1 MYITT
6 KMTHIPKQFL
16 GTYRGVMLFVFV
28 FFLIVNFISSGGHT
42 DMWDGMVTFLVTE
55 SMFLKH
61 TAQLDPEIPTISNAS
76 TQSRL
81 NAMINY
87 EVGNY
92 KALTGKYYD
101 WLSLSSPVESVF
113 TSRSLMLPAIA
124 VPFYLIATLLSVE
137 AVSLVSLSVN
147 SIITATT
154 CLVIFAFALDL
165 YGSRR
170 IAFILGL
177 IFVGCSFILPYN
189 TSLFPQPL
197 QGLCIISGT
206 FFLYKMRHAHHNY
219 LCQTTSNRDLSHKTR
234 YIYSM
239 LSATFFG
246 LSVIASPISGLFI
259 PAYIICS
266 IIYLRQNKK
275 LLLSFLL
282 TLAVL
287 MILTGTLNYI
297 RFGSFGEFGY
307 GSLYGT
313 FSLNT
318 EWQGLL
324 GLLLSP
330 GKGLIFYF
338 PLVVLLPLA
347 IKFSFRQ
354 NPSLSFLTVYIFV
367 VLWLYFGTLLVNGES
382 RSWSGAIAWGPRYFV
397 PLLPLVALLIG
408 RLLKYPRKFKTKR
421 LIHLSIVLFSVAGF
435 IINLGGTLVWSE
447 YGLIY
452 AWERERLGGFAWEL
466 MTWDPKYSPIVLHM
480 KILFSNYISDIPL
493 EDYRDTAWDYALYGL
508 APCQYDL
515 YVLCTFGVV
524 PVVLLS
530 CVAALF
536 AFLILV
542 RNRKEEY
549 VYS

>member
-1 MYITT
+1 
-6 KMTHIPKQFL
+6 
-16 GTYRGVMLFVFV
+16 MLFVFV
-28 FFLIVNFISSGGHT
+28 FFLIINFISSGGHT

-55 SMFLKH
+55 SMALQH
-61 TAQLDPEIPTISNAS
+61 TAKLHPEIPSISNAS
-76 TQSRL
+76 TQSR
-81 NAMINY
+81 INVMVDF

-92 KALTGKYYD
+92 KALTGMYYD
-101 WLSLSSPVESVF
+101 WLSQSSPVEPVF
-113 TSRSLMLPAIA
+113 TSRSMLLPAIS
-124 VPFYLIATLLSVE
+124 VPFYFLATIIPVD

-147 SIITATT
+147 SVIIAITG
-154 CLVIFAFALDL
+154 LVLFAFALDL

-170 IAFILGL
+170 IAFVLGL
-177 IFVGCSFILPYN
+177 IFAGCSFILPYN

-206 FFLYKMRHAHHNY
+206 FFLHKVRHVHPNY
-219 LCQTTSNRDLSHKTR
+219 LCQTTLRRDLGHKTR
-234 YIYSM
+234 YAYCV
-239 LSATFFG
+239 LSASLFG
-246 LSVIASPISGLFI
+246 FSVIASPISGLFI

-266 IIYLRQNKK
+266 IVYLRRNKK
-275 LLLSFLL
+275 LLLSFLI

-287 MILTGTLNYI
+287 MTLVGTLNII
-297 RFGSFGEFGY
+297 RFGSFAEFGY

-354 NPSLSFLTVYIFV
+354 NPSLSILTVYILV

-382 RSWSGAIAWGPRYFV
+382 RSWSGAIAWGPRYLV
-397 PLLPLVALLIG
+397 PLLPLIALLIG
-408 RLLKYPRKFKTKR
+408 GLLKYPRNFKIRR
-421 LIHLSIVLFSVAGF
+421 LIYLSLALFSVAGF
-435 IINLGGTLVWSE
+435 IINLGGILVWSE

-452 AWERERLGGFAWEL
+452 ASEREGLGGFAWEI
-466 MTWDPKYSPIVLHM
+466 MTWDAQYSPIIIHM
-480 KILFSNYISDIPL
+480 KMLLSNYVSSIPL
-493 EDYRDTAWDYALYGL
+493 EDYRDTAWNFALYGL

-515 YVLCTFGVV
+515 YILCKFGVV

-530 CVAALF
+530 CIAVLF

-542 RNRKEEY
+542 RNKKEEY

>member
-1 MYITT
+1 
-6 KMTHIPKQFL
+6 MTHTPKNFL

-28 FFLIVNFISSGGHT
+28 FFLIINFISSGGHT

-55 SMFLKH
+55 SMALKH
-61 TAQLDPEIPTISNAS
+61 TAQLHPEIPSISNAS

-81 NAMINY
+81 NVMVNF

-92 KALTGKYYD
+92 KALIGKYYE
-101 WLSLSSPVESVF
+101 WLSQSSPVEPVF
-113 TSRSLMLPAIA
+113 TSRSLLLPAIS
-124 VPFYLIATLLSVE
+124 VPFYFIATIIPVD

-147 SIITATT
+147 SVIIAITG
-154 CLVIFAFALDL
+154 LVLFAFALDL

-170 IAFILGL
+170 IAFVLGL
-177 IFVGCSFILPYN
+177 IFFGCSFILPYN

-197 QGLCIISGT
+197 QGLCIISGI
-206 FFLYKMRHAHHNY
+206 FFLHKVRHVHPNY
-219 LCQTTSNRDLSHKTR
+219 LCQTTLRRDLGHKTR
-234 YIYSM
+234 YAYCV
-239 LSATFFG
+239 LSASLIGF
-246 LSVIASPISGLFI
+246 SVIASPISGLFI

-266 IIYLRQNKK
+266 IVYLRRNKK
-275 LLLSFLL
+275 LLLSFLM

-287 MILTGTLNYI
+287 MILVGTLNYI
-297 RFGSFGEFGY
+297 RFGSFAEFGY

-354 NPSLSFLTVYIFV
+354 NPSLSFLTVYILV

-382 RSWSGAIAWGPRYFV
+382 RSWSGAIAWGPRYLV
-397 PLLPLVALLIG
+397 PLLPLIALLIG
-408 RLLKYPRKFKTKR
+408 GLFKYPRNFKIRR
-421 LIHLSIVLFSVAGF
+421 LIYLSIVLFSVAGF
-435 IINLGGTLVWSE
+435 IINLGGILVWSE

-452 AWERERLGGFAWEL
+452 ASEREGLGGFAWEL
-466 MTWDPKYSPIVLHM
+466 MTWDAQYSPIVIHM
-480 KILFSNYISDIPL
+480 KMLLSNHVSSIPL
-493 EDYRDTAWDYALYGL
+493 EEYRDTAWDFALYGL

-515 YVLCTFGVV
+515 YILCKFGVV

-530 CVAALF
+530 CIAVLF
-536 AFLILV
+536 AILILV
-542 RNRKEEY
+542 RNNKEEY

>member
-1 MYITT
+1 
-6 KMTHIPKQFL
+6 MTHIPKNFL

-55 SMFLKH
+55 SMALKH
-61 TAQLDPEIPTISNAS
+61 TAQLHPEIPSISNAS

-81 NAMINY
+81 NVMVNF

-92 KALTGKYYD
+92 KALIGKYYE
-101 WLSLSSPVESVF
+101 WLSQSSPVEPVF
-113 TSRSLMLPAIA
+113 TSRSLLLPAIS
-124 VPFYLIATLLSVE
+124 VPFYFIATIIPAD

-147 SIITATT
+147 SVIIAITG
-154 CLVIFAFALDL
+154 LVLFAFALDL

-170 IAFILGL
+170 IAFVLGL

-197 QGLCIISGT
+197 QGLCIISGI
-206 FFLYKMRHAHHNY
+206 FFLHKVRHVHLNY
-219 LCQTTSNRDLSHKTR
+219 LCQTTLRRDLGHKTR
-234 YIYSM
+234 YAYCV
-239 LSATFFG
+239 LSASLFG
-246 LSVIASPISGLFI
+246 FSVIASPISGLFI

-266 IIYLRQNKK
+266 IVYLGRKKK
-275 LLLSFLL
+275 LLLSFLM

-287 MILTGTLNYI
+287 MILVGTLNYI
-297 RFGSFGEFGY
+297 RFGSFAEFGY
-307 GSLYGT
+307 GNLYGT

-318 EWQGLL
+318 EWQGLP

-382 RSWSGAIAWGPRYFV
+382 RSWSGAIAWGPRYLV
-397 PLLPLVALLIG
+397 PLLPLIALLIG
-408 RLLKYPRKFKTKR
+408 GLLKYPRNFKIR
-421 LIHLSIVLFSVAGF
+421 RFIYLPIVLFSVAGF
-435 IINLGGTLVWSE
+435 IINLGGILVWSE

-452 AWERERLGGFAWEL
+452 ASEREGLGGFAWEL
-466 MTWDPKYSPIVLHM
+466 MTWDAQYSPIVIHM
-480 KILFSNYISDIPL
+480 KMLLSNYISDIPI

-515 YVLCTFGVV
+515 YILCKFGVV
-524 PVVLLS
+524 PVVVLS
-530 CVAALF
+530 CIAFLF

-542 RNRKEEY
+542 RNKKEEY